1 MHKDHISDKEKAENV
16 GVKPEDVAPEG
27 ADVPLDDFEPNAFV
41 GETKELKSAAKQLA
55 EFLDAGVAISDLE
68 LVTDRNG
75 QLVRVTR
82 TNS

>member
-1 MHKDHISDKEKAENV
+1 MHKDHISEAEKAENV

-41 GETKELKSAAKQLA
+41 GEAKEMKSAAKQLA
-55 EFLDAGVAISDLE
+55 ELLDAGVAISDLE